1 VAAPVVMGGG
11 RNRRRRSEVAT
22 RPKSRPSP
30 PSELQTSLRDLFGFD
45 SFNPGQEEAVERV
58 MRGENTLAILA
69 TGAGKSL
76 CYQLPAMLLSGTTIV
91 VSPLI
96 ALMKDQLDM
105 LAERGYKNNLALNST
120 LSEDQ
125 DAAARAKI
133 ATGSVKIVFVTP
145 EKLEDEQ
152 FLTMLKTI
160 DVPLFVVDEAHCIS
174 QWGHDFR
181 PAYLALGQ
189 VIDQLGRP
197 TVLALTA
204 TATPAV
210 REDILIQ
217 LGIPDAATIVKGFD
231 RPNLRY
237 EVIRAENEAAKLK
250 SLKALFD
257 RGLDGTGIIYTATIK
272 NALEVQ
278 KYLHDQLDLPAAVYH
293 SKLQKHDRTSVHELF
308 MHEAIRAVVATNA
321 FGLGIDKPN
330 IRFVIH
336 YDLPGSVEAYTQE
349 AGRAGRD
356 GALSR
361 CILLYRMSDTRVQNY
376 FLTGKYPDIEDV
388 QKVFGTLEYF
398 GGQADGVSLADLR
411 KISQLPLTKLKVVL
425 ALLKKAAFIEM
436 RARARYGLTADAL
449 KNRDLILNLTNYD
462 TKKSYD
468 QSKLA
473 MMLQYS
479 ETRGCRRKFILNY
492 FGEEYERE
500 SCGQCDNCLRAATV
514 TAFESKS
521 TSGYKIADVVTHPK
535 FGQGT
540 VERAEKDLVTVLF
553 PTVGYK
559 TLLASAVMREAQIA

>member
-1 VAAPVVMGGG
+1 M
-11 RNRRRRSEVAT
+11 AT
-22 RPKSRPSP
+22 RVSSGRTQPARL
-30 PSELQTSLRDLFGFD
+30 EESLRDLFGFD
-45 SFNPGQEEAVERV
+45 TFNPGQEEVVARV
-58 MRGENTLAILA
+58 MRRENTLAILA

-76 CYQLPAMLLSGTTIV
+76 CYQLPALLLDGTTIV

-105 LAERGYKNNLALNST
+105 LRERGYHGNLALNST

-125 DAAARAKI
+125 ETAARAKI
-133 ATGSVKIVFVTP
+133 AAGGVKIVFVTP

-152 FLTMLKTI
+152 FIAMLKTI
-160 DVPLFVVDEAHCIS
+160 HIPLFVVDEAHCIS

-189 VIDQLGRP
+189 VIAALGRP

-217 LGIPDAATIVKGFD
+217 LGIVDAETIVKGFD

-250 SLKALFD
+250 SLKQLFE
-257 RGLDGTGIIYTATIK
+257 RGLDGTGIVYTATIK

-278 KYLHDQLDLPAAVYH
+278 KYLHDHLDLPAAVYH

-308 MHEAIRAVVATNA
+308 MSEAIRAVVATNA

-330 IRFVIH
+330 IRFLIH

-356 GALSR
+356 GDLSR

-398 GGQADGVSLADLR
+398 GGQADGVSLATCVR
-411 KISQLPLTKLKVVL
+411 SRSCRSRNSKSYSRCSRRR
-425 ALLKKAAFIEM
+425 ASSRCE
-436 RARARYGLTADAL
+436 RARVTGSPRTHSRTA
-449 KNRDLILNLTNYD
+449 
-462 TKKSYD
+462 S
-468 QSKLA
+468 
-473 MMLQYS
+473 
-479 ETRGCRRKFILNY
+479 
-492 FGEEYERE
+492 
-500 SCGQCDNCLRAATV
+500 
-514 TAFESKS
+514 
-521 TSGYKIADVVTHPK
+521 
-535 FGQGT
+535 
-540 VERAEKDLVTVLF
+540 
-553 PTVGYK
+553 
-559 TLLASAVMREAQIA
+559 